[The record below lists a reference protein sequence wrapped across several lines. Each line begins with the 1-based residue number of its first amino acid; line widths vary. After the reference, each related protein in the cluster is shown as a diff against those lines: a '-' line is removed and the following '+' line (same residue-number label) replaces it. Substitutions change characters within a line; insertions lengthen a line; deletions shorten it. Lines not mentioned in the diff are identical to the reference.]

1 MPRIRLAVFD
11 MAGTTVDDLVDGVP
25 LVLKSYSD
33 AFEAH
38 GVHVPMEVLNEQ
50 RGRDKWTVISE
61 LGGDEAL
68 EIYEDFLGILNANT
82 GRVKEVEGASETF
95 RFLKERGVAVVA
107 STGFPAEVA
116 EAIVDHLGWLRDGLI
131 DGWVCSEQVGASRP
145 DPAMILEAMR
155 RHGVTDPG
163 EVLKVDDTAKGI
175 EEGLNAGVHTV
186 GVLTGTQS
194 IQRLGSAGPYSI
206 LRSVAELPGYLT
218 GKGLV

>member
-1 MPRIRLAVFD
+1 

-61 LGGDEAL
+61 LGGDMAQ

-82 GRVKEVEGASETF
+82 GRVKEVAGASDAF
-95 RFLKERGVAVVA
+95 RFLKEHGVAVYA
-107 STGFPAEVA
+107 STGFPLEVA
-116 EAIVDHLGWLRDGLI
+116 EAIVKHLGWLRDGLI

-145 DPAMILEAMR
+145 DPAMILYTMR

-163 EVLKVDDTAKGI
+163 EVLKVDDTANGI
-175 EEGLNAGVHTV
+175 EEGLNAGSYTV

-194 IQRLGSAGPYSI
+194 VQRLSSAGPHSI
-206 LRSVAELPGYLT
+206 LRSVAELPDYLT
-218 GKGLV
+218 GKELV